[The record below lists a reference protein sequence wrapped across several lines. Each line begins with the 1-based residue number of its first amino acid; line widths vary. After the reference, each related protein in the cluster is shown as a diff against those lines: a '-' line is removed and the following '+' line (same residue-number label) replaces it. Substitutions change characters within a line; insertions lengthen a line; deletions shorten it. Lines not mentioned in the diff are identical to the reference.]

1 MDLLPVPRFPSHGL
15 KFAMDDLTQR
25 RKLLSALAHGAIFF
39 SYTFIAI
46 GIPIAILVISDDQ
59 VVKDN
64 AKESINFHFNLYI
77 YAAIFFLL
85 IFVAI
90 GIPLLMLLGV
100 ASFVLPIIA
109 IVHSVSDPNKPYRY
123 PFIYRLLK

>member
-1 MDLLPVPRFPSHGL
+1 
-15 KFAMDDLTQR
+15 MDDLTQR